1 MPRPLLPFRASSPTR
16 RARFDRASALVI
28 SGLLLWPAL
37 AQAQTASDD
46 LAGGF
51 VRPPQAAKPRL
62 WWHWME
68 GNVTAEGA
76 RLDLDWMQRIG
87 VGGVHVFSG
96 GGFGEPKLVDQPLP
110 FMSAGWQEVFRQ
122 SVQSANAAKME
133 VGIAGSPGWSQTGG
147 VFVPPADGMKKYVW
161 SETRLVGGR
170 APQATLAGPPIAVGP
185 FQGVAGKS
193 AAKQLTGPI
202 YADALVVAFPTSS
215 LEDSAATPRLSA
227 NDPAADLSRLA
238 RPTERA
244 AASLPLS
251 PDGAAWVEAGF
262 DKPTLLSA
270 VAVATGNGVNV
281 EVQAADLTGAWRVLT
296 HQTLVA
302 PSGVEHPA
310 PQQTLAFPATV
321 AQRFRVVFSL
331 LAPPPPLPGLPP
343 SLARVPPRPKA
354 ITLDTLAFFA
364 SPRVNRFE
372 AKAGFQTSIEA
383 DAVPTP
389 ALTRGGAIAAAQVMD
404 LSSKLSPDGRLDW
417 TPPKGNWTV
426 LRFGWTLT
434 GQTNGPAEAA
444 ATGLEVDKLDPAAVG
459 RYAETYLGLYDQAS
473 GGRLG
478 PSGVDALIT
487 DSWEAGFQN
496 WTPGLLD
503 EFKRRRG
510 YDPVPFAPVLAGRV
524 VDSAAA
530 SERFL
535 WDYRLTLKE
544 LLADAHHGVLA
555 KAAHQRGMT
564 YYTEA
569 SGDNPRVLGDGM
581 ALKARSDIPTAEF
594 WYRDF
599 ASGPGQMSLRADL
612 QEAASAAHV
621 YGKPLAAAESLTVA
635 AGQDPWSF
643 SPAMLKPVAD
653 RIFALGINRILL
665 HESRQQPLIDAKPGL
680 TLAIFGQYFNRN
692 ETWAEDAAPW
702 LTYLARTS
710 YLLQQGRYVADVAYF
725 YGEDRTLT
733 ELFRRKANTDVP
745 PGYAYDYVNREALL
759 TLLSVKDGRVVTP
772 SGMSYRVL
780 YAPPTVDRMTAPA
793 LQKIRDLVLSGAV
806 LVAPKPIGG
815 LGLASND
822 AQIAALAREIWGEA
836 AIGPAGRALGA
847 GRVYASLDQALAG
860 EKIAPDQRLSGA
872 PDAELLSLHR
882 RTDDADIY
890 FVSNQKDR
898 AEDVR
903 AFFRVEGK
911 APEIWRATNASM
923 APASYVARDGGTET
937 SLRLEAGEAA
947 FVVFRKATAL
957 KSFQAPARAETLVAQ
972 AKGPWSLTFGP
983 GLAAPP
989 PTTVTTLASWTQAPD
1004 AATKYYSGSATYRT
1018 RLEVPKVAARSGQRL
1033 YLDLGQVRELASISV
1048 NGKAVG
1054 VAWAPPYRLDV
1065 TDMVR
1070 PGRNEIA
1077 VRVVNLWRNRLIG
1090 DKQPGAK
1097 PVTVAPMAF
1106 YGADAPLFDSG
1117 LLGPVRL
1124 VSEINGP
1131 HPLKP

>member
-1 MPRPLLPFRASSPTR
+1 MPRSLLPSRASSPTR
-16 RARFDRASALVI
+16 RARLDRASALVI

-37 AQAQTASDD
+37 AQAQAANED

-68 GNVTAEGA
+68 GNVTPEGA
-76 RLDLDWMQRIG
+76 RLDLEWMQRIG

-110 FMSAGWQEVFRQ
+110 FMSAGWQEVFRRSMQ
-122 SVQSANAAKME
+122 TAHDAQME
-133 VGIAGSPGWSQTGG
+133 VGVAGSPGWSQTGG
-147 VFVPPADGMKKYVW
+147 VFVPPSDGMKKYVW
-161 SETRLVGGR
+161 SETRLTGGAPVR
-170 APQATLAGPPIAVGP
+170 APLAAPPVAVGP

-193 AAKQLTGPI
+193 AAKELSGPI
-202 YADALVVAFPTSS
+202 YADALVVAFPTPAM
-215 LEDSAATPRLSA
+215 EDLSAAPRLSA
-227 NDPAADLSRLA
+227 NDLAAQLSKLTQPAV
-238 RPTERA
+238 RA
-244 AASLPLS
+244 GASLPLS
-251 PDGAAWVEAGF
+251 PEGASWVEAGF
-262 DKPTLLSA
+262 DRPTLLSA
-270 VAVATGNGVNV
+270 VAVATADGVNV
-281 EVQAADLTGAWRVLT
+281 EVQAADESGGWRSLTRQALI
-296 HQTLVA
+296 A

-331 LAPPPPLPGLPP
+331 LDPPPPLPGLPP

-354 ITLDTLAFFA
+354 ITLDTLAFLA
-364 SPRVNRFE
+364 APRVNRFE

-383 DAVPTP
+383 DAPPTP
-389 ALTRGGAIAAAQVMD
+389 ALARGGAIAPRQVLD
-404 LSSKLSPDGRLDW
+404 LTSKLSSDGRLDW
-417 TPPKGNWTV
+417 TPPKGDWTV
-426 LRFGWTLT
+426 LRLGWTLT

-444 ATGLEVDKLDPAAVG
+444 ATGLEVDKLDPAAVR
-459 RYAETYLGLYDQAS
+459 RYADTYLSLYDQAS

-478 PSGVDALIT
+478 PSGVTSLIT

-496 WTPGLLD
+496 WTPGLLAQ
-503 EFKRRRG
+503 FKVRRG
-510 YDPVPFAPVLAGRV
+510 YDPLPFAPVLAGRV
-524 VDSAAA
+524 VDSAEA

-544 LLADAHHGVLA
+544 VLADAHHAVIA
-555 KAAHQRGMT
+555 KAVHERGMT

-581 ALKARSDIPTAEF
+581 TLKARSDIPTAEF

-621 YGKPLAAAESLTVA
+621 YGKPLAAAEALTVA
-635 AGQDPWSF
+635 AGEDPWSF

-665 HESRQQPLIDAKPGL
+665 HESRQQPLVDAKPGL

-745 PGYAYDYVNREALL
+745 SGYAYDYVNREALL

-780 YAPPTVDRMTAPA
+780 YTPPTVDRMTVPA
-793 LQKIRDLVLSGAV
+793 LQKIHDLVVAGAV
-806 LVAPKPIGG
+806 LVAPKPVGG
-815 LGLASND
+815 LGLASSD
-822 AQIAALAREIWGEA
+822 AQIAALAHEIWGEEP
-836 AIGPAGRALGA
+836 IGPAGRRLGA
-847 GRVYASLDQALAG
+847 GRVYASLDQALEG
-860 EKIAPDQRLSGA
+860 EKVLPDQRLTGG

-882 RTDDADIY
+882 RSDDADIY
-890 FVSNQKDR
+890 FVSNQKDH

-911 APEIWRATNASM
+911 APEIWRAANASV

-947 FVVFRKATAL
+947 FVVFRKASAA
-957 KSFQAPARAETLVAQ
+957 KSFQAPARAETLVTQ
-972 AKGPWSLTFGP
+972 VKGPWNLTFGP

-989 PTTVTTLASWTQAPD
+989 PTTMTTLTSWTQAPD

-1018 RLEVPKVAARSGQRL
+1018 RLEVSKAAIRSGQRL
-1033 YLDLGQVRELASISV
+1033 YLDLGQVRELASVAI

-1065 TDMVR
+1065 TDRVR

-1106 YGADAPLFDSG
+1106 YKPDAPLFDSG

-1124 VSEINGP
+1124 VSEKDGP
-1131 HPLKP
+1131 SPLKR